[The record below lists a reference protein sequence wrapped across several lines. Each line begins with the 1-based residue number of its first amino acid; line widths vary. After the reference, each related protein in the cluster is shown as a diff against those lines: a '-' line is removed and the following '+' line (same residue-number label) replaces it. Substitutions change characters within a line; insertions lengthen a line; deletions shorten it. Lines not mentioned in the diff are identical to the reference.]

1 MIRRIK
7 TSVLLFSVFFML
19 SCNSTLKRPQQ
30 IADAAAAPRFR
41 IALVTIQ
48 EPLFYQA
55 KILHYRIPNPTVT
68 LPGRI
73 SSFGLITVAKG
84 LDVMAH
90 NYNLSQLLHEQHF
103 ALSQYLSAQVKKEL
117 AGVGYEVVDAPLF
130 DHRHA
135 SELRGGFCLNEPPIS
150 EPCANY
156 YLHVVIDFAG
166 YVASTQGQP
175 FVPLLRL
182 RVQLVSVTGDNEL
195 PQLSLQEYGAK
206 KDSDAF
212 RLIYAATFT
221 YGGLVPVEGAT
232 DALARPEFALRDD
245 EALRQAQRIMA
256 GLQDGANQLAR
267 KIASNLR

>member
-1 MIRRIK
+1 MRAIRVC
-7 TSVLLFSVFFML
+7 VLFASMFFIL
-19 SCNSTLKRPQQ
+19 SCSSALKRPQQ

-73 SSFGLITVAKG
+73 SSFGLISAAKG
-84 LDVMAH
+84 LDVLAH
-90 NYNLSQLLHEQHF
+90 NYNLSQMLHEQNF
-103 ALSQYLSAQVKKEL
+103 ALSQYLALQVKKEL
-117 AGVGYEVVDAPLF
+117 ARVGYDVVDAPLA

-135 SELRGGFCLNEPPIS
+135 SEFRGGFCLNEPPTS

-166 YVASTQGQP
+166 YIASTQGQP

-182 RVQLVSVTGDNEL
+182 RVQLISVTGQNEL
-195 PQLSLQEYGAK
+195 PQLSMQQYGVK
-206 KDSDAF
+206 NIDDAF
-212 RLIYAATFT
+212 KLIYAATFT
-221 YGGLVPVEGAT
+221 YGGLVPVEGPT
-232 DALARPEFALRDD
+232 DALALPEFALRDD
-245 EALRQAQRIMA
+245 EALLQAQRIMA
-256 GLQDGANQLAR
+256 GLQDGANQLAK
-267 KIASNLR
+267 KIASNLQ